1 MSRPERFRVE
11 VGEQSVE
18 VELLPAENGTNDGS
32 MTAVVGE
39 TTFSVHAAPD
49 GSWSVRPQGGTAQE
63 RVWLDR
69 GPGRPTY
76 AATGGD
82 TAPVAVQTA
91 AEAALIAALE
101 EASGGAGGGGAVKA
115 PMPGRIVK
123 ALVAE
128 GDDVVVGQP
137 VIIVEAMKM
146 ENEVLSEGAGSIR
159 RILVSA
165 GDTVDAGAVLVEI
178 EPHDA

>member
-18 VELLPAENGTNDGS
+18 VELLPAENGTT
-32 MTAVVGE
+32 TAVVGGA
-39 TTFSVHAAPD
+39 TYTVHAAPD
-49 GSWSVRPQGGTAQE
+49 GSWSVRPEGGTTQE

-69 GPGRPTY
+69 GPGRPSY
-76 AATGGD
+76 AAAGGD
-82 TAPVAVQTA
+82 TAPVSVQTA
-91 AEAALIAALE
+91 AEAALAAALE
-101 EASGGAGGGGAVKA
+101 EASGGAGGGGTLKA

-128 GDDVVVGQP
+128 GDEVEAGQP
-137 VIIVEAMKM
+137 IIIVEAMKM
-146 ENEVLSEGAGSIR
+146 ENEVLAEGPGIVRS
-159 RILVSA
+159 ILVSA

-178 EPHDA
+178 QAHDA

>member
-1 MSRPERFRVE
+1 
-11 VGEQSVE
+11 
-18 VELLPAENGTNDGS
+18 
-32 MTAVVGE
+32 MTAVVGDE
-39 TTFSVHAAPD
+39 TFTVDAAPD
-49 GSWSVRPQGGTAQE
+49 GSWSVRPEGGTTQQ

-82 TAPVAVQTA
+82 TAPVLVQTA
-91 AEAALIAALE
+91 AEAALAAALE
-101 EASGGAGGGGAVKA
+101 EASGGAGGGGSVKA

-128 GDDVVVGQP
+128 GDEVEAGQP

-146 ENEVLSEGAGSIR
+146 ENEVLAAGPGTIR

-165 GDTVDAGAVLVEI
+165 GDTVDAGAVLIEI

>member
-1 MSRPERFRVE
+1 M
-11 VGEQSVE
+11 GEQSLE
-18 VELLPAENGTNDGS
+18 VELVPGGPEDGGTVR
-32 MTAVVGE
+32 AVVGD
-39 TTFSVHAAPD
+39 TTFTVDAAPD
-49 GSWSVRPQGGTAQE
+49 GSWSVRPEGGTTQE

-82 TAPVAVQTA
+82 TAPIEVKTA
-91 AEAALIAALE
+91 AEAALLAALE
-101 EASGGAGGGGAVKA
+101 EAGGGAAGGGAVKA
-115 PMPGRIVK
+115 PMPGRVVK
-123 ALVAE
+123 ALVSE
-128 GDDVVVGQP
+128 GDSVEAGQP

-146 ENEVLSEGAGSIR
+146 ENEVTASGAGVVRNIA
-159 RILVSA
+159 VSP

>member
-1 MSRPERFRVE
+1 
-11 VGEQSVE
+11 
-18 VELLPAENGTNDGS
+18 
-32 MTAVVGE
+32 MTAVVGDA
-39 TTFSVHAAPD
+39 TFTVHPAPD
-49 GSWSVRPQGGTAQE
+49 GSWSVRPEGSTTQQ

-76 AATGGD
+76 AAAGGD
-82 TAPVAVQTA
+82 TVPVTVHTA
-91 AEAALIAALE
+91 AEAALAAALE
-101 EASGGAGGGGAVKA
+101 EAGGGVGGGGAVKA

-128 GDDVVVGQP
+128 GDEVEAGQP

-146 ENEVLSEGAGSIR
+146 ENEVLSVGAGTIR
-159 RILVSA
+159 SILVSA
-165 GDTVDAGAVLVEI
+165 GDTVDAGAVLIEI

>member
-18 VELLPAENGTNDGS
+18 VELLPAKDGTNNGT
-32 MTAVVGE
+32 MTAVVGDA
-39 TTFSVHAAPD
+39 TFTVHAAPD
-49 GSWSVRPQGGTAQE
+49 GSWSVRPEGGTTQE

-76 AATGGD
+76 AGTGRD
-82 TAPVAVQTA
+82 TAPVIVRTA
-91 AEAALIAALE
+91 AEAALAAALE

-128 GDDVVVGQP
+128 GDEVAAGAP

-146 ENEVLSEGAGSIR
+146 ENEVLSEGTGVVR

>member
-1 MSRPERFRVE
+1 
-11 VGEQSVE
+11 
-18 VELLPAENGTNDGS
+18 

-39 TTFSVHAAPD
+39 ETFTVHAAPD
-49 GSWSVRPQGGTAQE
+49 GSWSVRPEGGTTQE

-76 AATGGD
+76 AATAGD
-82 TAPVAVQTA
+82 TAPLVVQTA
-91 AEAALIAALE
+91 AEATLAAALE
-101 EASGGAGGGGAVKA
+101 EASGGAGGSGAVKA
-115 PMPGRIVK
+115 PMPGRVVK

-128 GDDVVVGQP
+128 GDDVEAGTP

-146 ENEVLSEGAGSIR
+146 ENEVLSDGPGVVRS
-159 RILVSA
+159 ILVSA
-165 GDTVDAGAVLVEI
+165 GDTVDAGAVLIEI